1 MNDDCRRPARSQK
14 RKTIPPAPLTPT
26 RFFKKRKTVFTL
38 IFLALLAL
46 TAAAAIYTR
55 FKPETVFTAVPR
67 VARWV
72 VENLIPVEIDTHG
85 IRLDAAAVERMP
97 HILQKLT
104 ETILM
109 SVMAS
114 MTASLFSFILALLGS
129 RTTQLNKPLALLSRA
144 FSSINRNI
152 PVAVW
157 ALIFLI
163 SFGQSTFTGFLALF
177 FYSFGFM
184 SRVFTETI
192 DEASASSVEALRAV
206 GASYSQVIAQAVI
219 PSSLPQIVSWM
230 LYMIET
236 NIRSS
241 ALVGIL
247 TGSGV
252 GFLFSIYYSSR
263 QYKSASL
270 VVLSIVAVVIL
281 IEVASNSLRR
291 VIL

>member
-206 GASYSQVIAQAVI
+206 GASYSQVIFPAPDRELDALHDRNQYPQFGFGRHPHRFRRRLSLLHLLQQPAV
-219 PSSLPQIVSWM
+219 Q
-230 LYMIET
+230 E
-236 NIRSS
+236 R
-241 ALVGIL
+241 
-247 TGSGV
+247 
-252 GFLFSIYYSSR
+252 
-263 QYKSASL
+263 
-270 VVLSIVAVVIL
+270 VARGAVD
-281 IEVASNSLRR
+281 RR
-291 VIL
+291 GRHPH